1 MALNFDGAGAAKFR
15 GEIFQMRLST
25 SIKEGKS
32 SLARAPLQVQG
43 CFVVPPH
50 NGRVRPQLSRFASL
64 NLSPLSRVDVISGDA
79 MNGSSSFPMRR
90 SWRSGLLPIVPSII
104 AVLKRARQR
113 TLPQLRSVV
122 GHSHKTWL
130 IAWSCCEPTVLCN
143 LTSKVASELSLGANW
158 R

>member
-64 NLSPLSRVDVISGDA
+64 NLSPLSRDVISGDA

-113 TLPQLRSVV
+113 ALPQLRSVV
-122 GHSHKTWL
+122 GHSHKTLL